1 MPLGVI
7 VPGGFLYQCPCCFRW
22 FYFYHVACRR
32 FKNRHPFRLIPFRCF
47 LTMHKGPPRFF
58 SVVAFLVIYT
68 EAQHR
73 IRSQT
78 VFYIFI
84 TSLKKFI
91 CIDAPII
98 GFRHITCIQGLRLL
112 DDLKFRPFNNHFF
125 DKLFHTVASLNNLM
139 KYYYETKR
147 SQLLYSNWLLSTL
160 YWWSG

>member
-1 MPLGVI
+1 M
-7 VPGGFLYQCPCCFRW
+7 
-22 FYFYHVACRR
+22 
-32 FKNRHPFRLIPFRCF
+32 
-47 LTMHKGPPRFF
+47 
-58 SVVAFLVIYT
+58 VAFLVIYT

-98 GFRHITCIQGLRLL
+98 EFRHITCIQGLRFL

-125 DKLFHTVASLNNLM
+125 DKLFHTVASLNNSM
-139 KYYYETKR
+139 KYYYKTKR

-160 YWWSG
+160 YCERAMKKIYLPILCIVSNSHKKWNPCCRKDEISSRWWNLLCRWK